1 MTNAFLPTNDA
12 RYDVVAIGN
21 AIVDVI
27 SDASDEFIV
36 EEQLVKGG
44 MTLIDA
50 DRAKELYDA
59 MGVGREISGGSA
71 ANTLAGLSMLGRQCA
86 FVGQVAADQL
96 GEVFAHDIRAVG
108 IDYDVAPRPIKGEGD
123 VPTARCLILVTPDG
137 QRTMNTFLGATQYLP
152 ADALDEALIANAAI
166 LYLEGYLWDPEEPRA
181 AMRRAIKA
189 AKAAGRKV
197 AFTLS
202 DAFVIDR
209 YRDDFNAMIDAGEID
224 ILFANEVEIASLAQN
239 EDFDAAVAAIA
250 AKVPLLVVT
259 RGAHGA
265 ICVSGGER
273 ASTPALPIDHVVDT
287 TGAGDQF
294 AAGFLAGLSEGRAL
308 ADCLKMGAV
317 CAHEVIS
324 HYGARPEADLR
335 ALVDGAL
342 GAAA

>member
-1 MTNAFLPTNDA
+1 MPETQSEP
-12 RYDVVAIGN
+12 RYDVIAIGN
-21 AIVDVI
+21 AIVDI
-27 SDASDEFIV
+27 IASCSDEDID
-36 EEQLVKGG
+36 ELALNRGG
-44 MTLIDA
+44 MTLVDAEGA
-50 DRAKELYDA
+50 DRLYAA
-59 MGVGREISGGSA
+59 MGPATEKSGGSA
-71 ANTLAGLSMLGRQCA
+71 ANTLAGLAQLDVQCA
-86 FVGQVAADQL
+86 FIGQVADDQF
-96 GEVFAHDIRAVG
+96 GKVFAHDIRAAG
-108 IDYDVAPRPIKGEGD
+108 IDFDTPMRPTDGTDAAP
-123 VPTARCLILVTPDG
+123 PTGRCLIFVTPDG
-137 QRTMNTFLGATQYLP
+137 ERTMNTFLGATQYLP
-152 ADALDEALIANAAI
+152 AAALDEALIANAAI

-224 ILFANEVEIASLAQN
+224 ILFANEVEIASLAEN
-239 EDFDAAVAAIA
+239 DDFDAAVAAVS

-259 RGAHGA
+259 RGAQGA
-265 ICVSGGER
+265 ICVAGAER

-294 AAGFLAGLSEGRAL
+294 AAGFLAGLSEGRGL
-308 ADCLKMGAV
+308 EDCLKMGAI

-335 ALVDGAL
+335 ALVDDAL